1 MGVAIQDGDQDLLF
15 WKTSNAKINP
25 ISSRHG
31 SSRMNAH
38 LSELQTVSQILA
50 RINQPK
56 TNIIMEEVQC

>member
-31 SSRMNAH
+31 SSRMNAR
-38 LSELQTVSQILA
+38 LSGNQTVKILA